1 MAYLINICLIII
13 LIIVITLYLIL
24 IKEIVDIK
32 DQLKYIKDKETN
44 LKVLFKAGGKRIKE
58 LIVEINEIIK
68 LKQEKEIEH
77 RKIEVEMKQSI
88 SNISHDLR
96 TPLTSIMGYLQL
108 MEDSDISQLEKD
120 EYMNIVKERTKA
132 LQILIAS
139 FYDLSRLEGKEYKF
153 NLELIN
159 LPNLIFDL
167 IASFY
172 NDFVNKGIEPIINID
187 ENVPEVIGD
196 ENAVRRVVLNLIQNI
211 INHGEGEVL
220 ITLKSNEDEI
230 ITTFTN
236 DAISL
241 SEEDSKLIFKRFFTA
256 DRTRNGQ
263 STGIG
268 LAVTKELVE
277 QMGHK
282 IYSEFNDGKLSIIIK
297 WKIKNI

>member
-77 RKIEVEMKQSI
+77 RKIEIEMKQSI

-211 INHGEGEVL
+211 IKHGEREVL
-220 ITLKSNEDEI
+220 IILKSNEDEI